1 MYVYIYIYIDICK
14 MLSPTKMGITSQPWR
29 YILDPPIFFCV
40 CIVYDTIC
48 DSWMSFH
55 AQALDVGRTG
65 ACSRGPDSGLV
76 SCFVL
81 SLSLWIFL
89 AAFFPVRP
97 CLWTFHWTSC
107 SLGFLC
113 NPLSL
118 PAFAPRASWDSAC
131 SLHRCAS

>member
-1 MYVYIYIYIDICK
+1 MKRRSGLLRAPLSVESDVLPRWSRLNTTVLLTHNIIIYII
-14 MLSPTKMGITSQPWR
+14 
-29 YILDPPIFFCV
+29 
-40 CIVYDTIC
+40 YDTIC
-48 DSWMSFH
+48 DSWISFH